1 METNTAEHVL
11 CRSILG
17 WCLSVAMAVVWRR
30 ETVCH
35 GAGVTDPPGS
45 VGTRPLVPTHGAW
58 TWTVLTS
65 AI

>member
-1 METNTAEHVL
+1 METNTAERVL
-11 CRSILG
+11 LRSILG

-35 GAGVTDPPGS
+35 GAGVTEPPGS

-58 TWTVLTS
+58 TVLTS
-65 AI
+65 ANYS